1 MKSFGKKSTL
11 IPTILYML
19 IGAVLLIF
27 PSISAT
33 VFCWGLGGVL
43 IVYGLLHLYRFWQ
56 AKQQKLAVEGELA
69 VCLLLC
75 LLGLLCISAPRL
87 VLSLLPFLLGG
98 LLLVMGLIRIP
109 AVREAFSLKLPGR
122 WLFVLKV
129 AVPLALGIVLLVNPF
144 GLVTGLISFFGLC
157 LMINGI
163 LELLCLW
170 KSL

>member
-43 IVYGLLHLYRFWQ
+43 IDYGLLHLYRFWQ

-170 KSL
+170 KSR